1 MKILDKIAV
10 IRMAFSSDPNVIAR
24 GLCAIGNDMKTG
36 KLIKYTDGSLE
47 KFGIKTRNQTK
58 RIGFYE

>member
-10 IRMAFSSDPNVIAR
+10 IRMAFSADPNVIAR
-24 GLCAIGNDMKTG
+24 GLCAIGNDIRTG
-36 KLIKYTDGSLE
+36 KLNQYTDGALE
-47 KFGIKTRNQTK
+47 RFGIKSRNKTR